1 MIFDGRVMEDEFMK
15 CTGLDLQVLLV
26 ITIW

>member
-1 MIFDGRVMEDEFMK
+1 VMIFDGRFMEDEFMK

-26 ITIW
+26 ITI